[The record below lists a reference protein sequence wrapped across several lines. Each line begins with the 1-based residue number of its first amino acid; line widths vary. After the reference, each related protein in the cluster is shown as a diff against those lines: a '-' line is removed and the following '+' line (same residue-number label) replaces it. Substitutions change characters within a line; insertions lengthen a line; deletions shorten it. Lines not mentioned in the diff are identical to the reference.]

1 MNIWPGFSIRT
12 SLNKE
17 RAGRREAILLVSGV
31 LLLVLAALAGG
42 LLCWAKK
49 LQARRHKPL
58 VETFHNR

>member
-1 MNIWPGFSIRT
+1 MDMQKAW
-12 SLNKE
+12 
-17 RAGRREAILLVSGV
+17 A

-49 LQARRHKPL
+49 LQDRRHKPL